1 MPTRDYHPYLLE
13 RLGDPEYA
21 AVYLKTALDETL
33 ADGDM
38 ESFLLALKNVVEAK
52 GSKQSIANE
61 SNISRQHLQR
71 LLGGNG
77 NPTLD
82 TLTSVLQAVGLS
94 IDFKPVSLE
103 K

>member
-1 MPTRDYHPYLLE
+1 MPTRDYHPYLIE
-13 RLGDPEYA
+13 RLGDSEYA
-21 AVYLKTALDETL
+21 AMYLKAALDETL

-38 ESFLLALKNVVEAK
+38 EAFLLALKNVVEAK
-52 GSKQSIANE
+52 GSKQSIAEE

-82 TLTSVLQAVGLS
+82 TLTSVLQSVGLS
-94 IDFKPVSLE
+94 IDFKPVSLKE
-103 K
+103 